1 MLYLKASASS
11 HARLQIG
18 GPGYLT
24 WVTGNRVV
32 PFDENAPPSN
42 FTQRDLVAAV
52 EGSLRRLQ
60 TDYIDLYQ
68 LHWPARYVPV
78 FGFKQYRPENIR
90 ECLDFEEQVGNA
102 LQLQKIV
109 NAVGKSRQQFVII
122 PSFVVWMTSS
132 LLLVSALDIGCCFL
146 LCHMCVFGRVSSRL
160 NKC

>member
-1 MLYLKASASS
+1 MTKRHLSVYVSADMDIGNWMVNSDGIQYPSYLLMHLYTKCCACFISAAASS
-11 HARLQIG
+11 HACLQIG

-42 FTQRDLVAAV
+42 FTQRDMVAAV

-102 LQLQKIV
+102 L
-109 NAVGKSRQQFVII
+109 
-122 PSFVVWMTSS
+122 
-132 LLLVSALDIGCCFL
+132 
-146 LCHMCVFGRVSSRL
+146 
-160 NKC
+160 